1 MIVYESVSAY
11 LLPVAPCTLYSTVSL
26 IKLLGLVLNK
36 EMWITKTISVPPL
49 ELKVAPS
56 GFYDLAEIKG
66 ALSGLTTLP
75 LKSENFDPNKRE
87 FYDALSLRYRW
98 TPKHLPSTCPCGK
111 RFDVDLAVSCMKGLD

>member
-1 MIVYESVSAY
+1 MSSEA
-11 LLPVAPCTLYSTVSL
+11 LRA
-26 IKLLGLVLNK
+26 N
-36 EMWITKTISVPPL
+36 
-49 ELKVAPS
+49 
-56 GFYDLAEIKG
+56 DLAEIKG
-66 ALSGLTTLP
+66 ALTGLTTLP

>member
-56 GFYDLAEIKG
+56 GFYYKQLATYEME
-66 ALSGLTTLP
+66 P
-75 LKSENFDPNKRE
+75 VMHCD
-87 FYDALSLRYRW
+87 Y
-98 TPKHLPSTCPCGK
+98 
-111 RFDVDLAVSCMKGLD
+111 VSQYH